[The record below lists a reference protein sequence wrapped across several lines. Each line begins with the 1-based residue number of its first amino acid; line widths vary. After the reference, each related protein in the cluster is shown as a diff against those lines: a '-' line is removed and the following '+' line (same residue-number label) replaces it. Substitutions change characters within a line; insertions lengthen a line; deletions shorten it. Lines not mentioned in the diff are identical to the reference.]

1 MQSLTP
7 SEGMFAM
14 ASKMFKDAWGQRA
27 GQMEADK
34 RLIRTE
40 RNKLDKQIEGLL
52 DRVVDADSS
61 TLITA
66 YEKRIEKMERENL
79 VLDEKL
85 VNQGKPMHT
94 F

>member
-1 MQSLTP
+1 MQSLKP

-40 RNKLDKQIEGLL
+40 RNKLDKQIEGLSGSCCGRGQPNPDHGL
-52 DRVVDADSS
+52 
-61 TLITA
+61 
-66 YEKRIEKMERENL
+66 REAHRK
-79 VLDEKL
+79 D
-85 VNQGKPMHT
+85 GA
-94 F
+94 